1 MPHAR
6 PKTTEATGSGVFYN
20 SSFCIHT
27 VFPFRMESSS
37 LHVGTLVRL
46 TKVLRVSLTGLLGE
60 SMSARQWL
68 QMGEA
73 RFATRE
79 DAED

>member
-1 MPHAR
+1 MRAR
-6 PKTTEATGSGVFYN
+6 NQRKQRDREYFINPVSVFTPC
-20 SSFCIHT
+20 SR
-27 VFPFRMESSS
+27 FRMESSS